1 MAQKAPGKHFRKG
14 ITLADVFKMFPGDE
28 SAKEWFVQLR
38 WPDGAVVCPYC
49 GSDNVQTGTSHKT
62 MPYRCREKPCGK
74 RFSVRTRT
82 LMDSSNIG
90 FQKWAIAVFLM
101 TTSLKGVSSMKLHRD
116 LGITQR
122 SAWFMAHRIRQAL
135 DEDSGLFG
143 GEVEVD
149 EAFVGGKEKNK
160 HGSKKLRAGTGGTG
174 KAIVAGAKERSTGK
188 VSAGVIANTDTKNL
202 VKFVVEHTDEQAVVY
217 TDEHA
222 AYRKAPRYHFTIQHG
237 IKKFVNGRIH
247 TNGIESFWAML
258 KRGYM
263 GTYHKMSKKHLG
275 RYVME
280 FAGRHNKRPSDTLD
294 QMGAMVRGMDGKRL
308 KYAELIAPNGLE
320 SGARGDGYA
329 KT

>member
-38 WPDGAVVCPYC
+38 WPDGVVVCPYC

-160 HGSKKLRAGTGGTG
+160 HGSKKLRAGTGGAG
-174 KAIVAGAKERSTGK
+174 KTIVAGAKERSTGK
-188 VSAGVIANTDTKNL
+188 VSAGVVASTKTESLAGFVTD
-202 VKFVVEHTDEQAVVY
+202 HTEETAVVY

-222 AYRKAPRYHFTIQHG
+222 AYAKVPRYHFTIRHG
-237 IKKFVNGRIH
+237 IKEFVNGRIH

-258 KRGYM
+258 KRGHM

-275 RYVME
+275 RYVTE
-280 FAGRHNKRPSDTLD
+280 FAGRHNRRPSDTLD
-294 QMGAMVRGMDGKRL
+294 QMGALVGGMEGKRL

-320 SGARGDGYA
+320 SGARGMRPD
-329 KT
+329 

>member
-1 MAQKAPGKHFRKG
+1 MAQKAPGKHYRKG
-14 ITLADVFKMFPGDE
+14 LTLAAIFKIFPTDE
-28 SAKEWFVQLR
+28 AAEAWFIEHR
-38 WPDGAVVCPYC
+38 WPDGIACPYC
-49 GSDNVQTGTSHKT
+49 GSMNVQIGAQHKT
-62 MPYRCREKPCGK
+62 MPYRCREKACAK

-135 DEDSGLFG
+135 SEDGSLLA
-143 GEVEVD
+143 GEVEID
-149 EAFVGGKEKNK
+149 ETFVGGKEKNK
-160 HGSKKLRAGTGGTG
+160 HGSKKLRAGSGFVG

-188 VSAGVIANTDTKNL
+188 VSAGVVASTKTESLAGFVTD
-202 VKFVVEHTDEQAVVY
+202 HTEETAVVY

-222 AYRKAPRYHFTIQHG
+222 AYAKVPRYHFTIRHG
-237 IKKFVNGRIH
+237 IKEFVNGRIH

-258 KRGYM
+258 KRGNM

-275 RYVME
+275 RYVTE

-294 QMGAMVRGMDGKRL
+294 QMGALVKGMEGKRL
-308 KYAELIAPNGLE
+308 KYSELIEPNGLP
-320 SGARGDGYA
+320 SGARGEI
-329 KT
+329 